1 MSDLMRNKDQNPL
14 DAPDLPLLEGENPDL
29 RREARDTIGEWWL
42 KVPNVRLGG
51 LTPEDL
57 INQNR
62 GARVRDIVRSVKYI
76 AIS

>member
-1 MSDLMRNKDQNPL
+1 MIGLMRKKGQNPL

-42 KVPNVRLGG
+42 KAPNIRLGG
-51 LTPEDL
+51 LTPDDH